1 MPVHFAGRPCDMD
14 ALMAIA
20 EQHGLV
26 VIEDAAHA
34 IEAWYHGRKV
44 GDIGDLACFSF
55 YVTKNLVTGEG
66 GMVTT
71 PNEEWARRRSSAR
84 GSTG

>member
-1 MPVHFAGRPCDMD
+1 MD
-14 ALMAIA
+14 PIMEIA
-20 EQHGLV
+20 RRNNLL

-34 IEAWYHGRKV
+34 IEAAYKGRK
-44 GDIGDLACFSF
+44 IGTIGEMTVFSF

-71 PNEEWARRRSSAR
+71 DNEDYAEKIQ
-84 GSTG
+84 T